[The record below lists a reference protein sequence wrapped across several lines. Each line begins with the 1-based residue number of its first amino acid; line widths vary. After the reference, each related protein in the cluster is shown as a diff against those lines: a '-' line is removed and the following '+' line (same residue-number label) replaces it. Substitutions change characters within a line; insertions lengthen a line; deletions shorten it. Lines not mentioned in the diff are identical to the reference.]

1 MYLSGTS
8 KEFHHP
14 QLQPLHMPFLSFTL
28 WITVLGSS
36 TDISEDWEKD
46 FDLDMTEEEVQ
57 MALSKVDASGEVS
70 GPAGGGPQGS
80 KPNDPGLRTLP
91 TKPYCPLSVHT
102 FPSEA
107 AGCGKGA
114 KTFRLGPEQWSSAGS
129 GSASPEFQS
138 GGWRQFLTLVPIRIT

>member
-1 MYLSGTS
+1 
-8 KEFHHP
+8 
-14 QLQPLHMPFLSFTL
+14 
-28 WITVLGSS
+28 
-36 TDISEDWEKD
+36 
-46 FDLDMTEEEVQ
+46 MTEEEVQ

-114 KTFRLGPEQWSSAGS
+114 KTFRLGPESGHQQAQALLPLSSRVVDGGS
-129 GSASPEFQS
+129 S
-138 GGWRQFLTLVPIRIT
+138 